1 MGILDNLENSWDA
14 DFLFESKPMPVT
26 DNMGRDAFWED
37 IGREEEEKL
46 TPEQVQ
52 AILLFQIEQK
62 LRFAIAKQVE
72 NKFHGSYHNASHD
85 IAQFIRNSA

>member
-1 MGILDNLENSWDA
+1 MDSDQQ
-14 DFLFESKPMPVT
+14 
-26 DNMGRDAFWED
+26 
-37 IGREEEEKL
+37 KL

-72 NKFHGSYHNASHD
+72 DKFHGTHHGASHD
-85 IAQFIRNSA
+85 IANFIRNSA

>member
-1 MGILDNLENSWDA
+1 MDSDQQ
-14 DFLFESKPMPVT
+14 
-26 DNMGRDAFWED
+26 
-37 IGREEEEKL
+37 KL
-46 TPEQVQ
+46 TPEQAQ